1 MCLMYV
7 CSYIWMFT
15 GMDDSVSP
23 GYHQSNAATTNG
35 NLSEDITIDNLS
47 SHVPNIAKLMRTKV
61 CGASYICFMCHLQVV
76 HH

>member
-1 MCLMYV
+1 
-7 CSYIWMFT
+7 MFT

-35 NLSEDITIDNLS
+35 KLSEDIPIDNLS

-61 CGASYICFMCHLQVV
+61 CVPSYICLILHLPYV